1 MVPYKLKN
9 WINIQNLDWSYLS
22 NNINSIELLKK
33 NPDKINWET
42 LSANPNAIRAS
53 LCLHR

>member
-9 WINIQNLDWSYLS
+9 WINIENLDWSYLS

-33 NPDKINWET
+33 IQIK
-42 LSANPNAIRAS
+42 
-53 LCLHR
+53 